1 MSTLSIIFTIA
12 ICVAAALVI
21 LWLLLRRFYHKAS
34 REMAFVRTGFGGQK
48 VVMNAGALVIPVLHE
63 IIPVNMNTLRLEV
76 IRANHQA
83 LITRDRMRV
92 DVHVEFFVRVKPT
105 PEAVADAAQTLG
117 RRTMDAK
124 ALQELVEGRFVD
136 ALRAVAAEM
145 NMDELHEKR
154 IEFVRRIQAPVAE
167 DLAKNGLEL
176 VSVSLSAMDQTDQS
190 YFNPQNAFD
199 AQGLTILTEVIQAR
213 MRRRN
218 EVERDAEVAMR
229 RKNLEAERHKLELTK
244 EEEFARLDQQRA
256 IEVRRAEQQALIVA
270 EQVEK
275 ERQAKEAQILA
286 KQRVDQAQIA
296 AEQSVQE
303 ERIARDQLLK
313 TKEIASELA
322 VELSQAERE
331 RQVKEAQIL
340 AKQKVDQ
347 VQIAAERGVE
357 DERIARDL
365 YLKEK
370 EIARDLYLK
379 EKEIARNVA
388 IEAAEIEGRKQAQLT
403 ELERIIA
410 IAAKTKDQYAAE
422 AETNKTRLSAIQLEE
437 QVNTARQVE
446 IAERQKL
453 VELIDARKK
462 AEREAIGIVA
472 NAEARKK
479 AALEQAEAVRIIA
492 KGESDKIKLTAAA
505 DAEAEMTRA
514 EGSRKRYAVEAEGSR
529 ALHEAQNILDP
540 NVIAMRIKMAVI
552 EHLPEIIRES
562 VKPMESIEGIKIIHV
577 DGLGAPYMVRAGAE
591 GGAVPAAGGSLAEQL
606 VNSALRYRGQAPIVD
621 AILKEIGISG
631 GDLAGF
637 TGPLKTEPS
646 KEEPTPEKE

>member
-1 MSTLSIIFTIA
+1 
-12 ICVAAALVI
+12 
-21 LWLLLRRFYHKAS
+21 
-34 REMAFVRTGFGGQK
+34 MAFVRTGFGGQK
-48 VVMNAGALVIPVLHE
+48 VVMSAGAMVIPVLHE

-76 IRANHQA
+76 IRANNQA
-83 LITRDRMRV
+83 LITHDRMRV
-92 DVHVEFFVRVKPT
+92 DVHVEFFVRVKPS

-124 ALQELVEGRFVD
+124 SLQELVEGRFVD

-154 IEFVRRIQAPVAE
+154 IEFVRRIQAPVSE
-167 DLAKNGLEL
+167 DLIKNGLEL

-199 AQGLTILTEVIQAR
+199 AQGLTALTEVIQTR

-256 IEVRRAEQQALIVA
+256 IEVRRAEQQASIVA

-275 ERQAKEAQILA
+275 ERESKEAQILA
-286 KQRVDQAQIA
+286 KQRVDQTQIV
-296 AEQSVQE
+296 AEQGVQE
-303 ERIARDQLLK
+303 ERIARDQLLR

-322 VELSQAERE
+322 IELSQAERE
-331 RQVKEAQIL
+331 RQVKEAQIV
-340 AKQKVDQ
+340 AKQRVDQ
-347 VQIAAERGVE
+347 TQIVAERGLE

-370 EIARDLYLK
+370 EIARD
-379 EKEIARNVA
+379 VTV
-388 IEAAEIEGRKQAQLT
+388 EAAEIEGKKHAQLT
-403 ELERIIA
+403 ELERTIA
-410 IAAKTKDQYAAE
+410 IAAKTKDQYVAE
-422 AETNKTRLSAIQLEE
+422 AESNKTRLSAIQIEE

-453 VELIDARKK
+453 VELIEARKK
-462 AEREAIGIVA
+462 AEREAIGVVT
-472 NAEARKK
+472 NAEARKR
-479 AALEQAEAVRIIA
+479 AAAEQAESVRIIA
-492 KGESDKIKLTAAA
+492 KSESDKIKLTAEA
-505 DAEAEMTRA
+505 DAEAEITRA
-514 EGSRKRYAVEAEGSR
+514 EGSRRRYAVDAEGAR

-577 DGLGAPYMVRAGAE
+577 DGLNAPFISRTGAE
-591 GGAVPAAGGSLAEQL
+591 GGTVPATESNLADQL

-631 GDLAGF
+631 GDITGF
-637 TGPLKTEPS
+637 TGPLKAVPS
-646 KEEPTPEKE
+646 KEEPSPEKK